1 MHRLAHP
8 SKNQAASAVSI
19 TAAEPP
25 YADLP
30 FEIRGFSTQV
40 ANRPKEFT
48 MSSRKQQRA
57 NKQNAQHS
65 TGPRTDEGKQRSS
78 QNALKHGLR
87 SKHPV
92 IPGEDPAEY
101 QRKLDK
107 LRADLRP
114 LNALEEDLVE
124 QIADASWRLKR
135 FSRIEAAVN
144 AYHLDRCANQ
154 EHNAGKDDEHI
165 LGNTFTGF
173 ALTDLTRLS
182 RYETQLTRRYHRAIK
197 ELRDLRKGAEDN
209 WFVARLPDNRTRA
222 ERDRDEHE
230 YQKQEQRD
238 AIRRDNQPIEPTQST
253 QPPMKP
259 ATSDTSATPRPT
271 PSRDRYQPTAETS
284 GHPGPNE
291 AIK

>member
-1 MHRLAHP
+1 MGSAAFPHRAQTAQRNSQCPAENSNEPTNKTP
-8 SKNQAASAVSI
+8 STPPAP
-19 TAAEPP
+19 EP
-25 YADLP
+25 
-30 FEIRGFSTQV
+30 TK
-40 ANRPKEFT
+40 AN
-48 MSSRKQQRA
+48 
-57 NKQNAQHS
+57 NVL
-65 TGPRTDEGKQRSS
+65 PRTPSNTACDPSTPSS
-78 QNALKHGLR
+78 PAK
-87 SKHPV
+87 
-92 IPGEDPAEY
+92 DPAEY

-154 EHNAGKDDEHI
+154 EHNTGKDDEHI

-222 ERDRDEHE
+222 ERDPRRTGISKARANET
-230 YQKQEQRD
+230 RSD
-238 AIRRDNQPIEPTQST
+238 ATTSPIEPTQSHAT
-253 QPPMKP
+253 TNETSNFGHIGHSQAHPQPGPISTNK
-259 ATSDTSATPRPT
+259 
-271 PSRDRYQPTAETS
+271 AETS